1 MRRVKSSDVDRRVWA
16 DYALVFV
23 GVFALAIGWFAR
35 LYHLGFP
42 PRQIWDEIYFP
53 VYARGYLN
61 GTPIFDLHPPLGK
74 FIIATGM
81 AIVGDTPV
89 GWRIMPALFGCAMV
103 PLAAALGWYYFKER
117 VAALLLGTF
126 VACESMLI
134 VYSRT
139 GVMDG
144 ILVFFMLATFLAAL
158 LVRRREQVLLPMA
171 LFGLAIAVKWAAF
184 PLVVPVGYVLWRR
197 GFLKPF
203 LLTLWVPMVIYLGV
217 VFIGQI
223 ANPTGAGNVFNDNS
237 VFKNVIQWHRQALV
251 NAAKAVPNLQASP
264 WWSWPLMTRPMLLFY
279 QGYAA
284 GKVQTVFAVGNP
296 LVWWAGTCAVI
307 AGISELWWR
316 RTVRGRPIAD
326 HPLVPILLGYVCLF
340 LPWLPGTRIPYIYN
354 YLPIY
359 PFAILALVYWLCRL
373 WRYRWWGA
381 WIVVAFAACA
391 VAAALYFLPLTIAL
405 PLGQESLQQHLWL
418 GSWEHAMFN

>member
-1 MRRVKSSDVDRRVWA
+1 MRRVKFSVADRRVWA

-35 LYHLGFP
+35 LYRLGFP

-53 VYARGYLN
+53 VYARDYLN
-61 GTPIFDLHPPLGK
+61 GIPFFDLHPPLGK
-74 FIIATGM
+74 FIIAAGM
-81 AIVGDTPV
+81 AIVGDTSV

-103 PLAAALGWYYFKER
+103 PLAAALGWYYFRER
-117 VAALLLGTF
+117 AGALLLATF

-144 ILVFFMLATFLAAL
+144 ILLFFMLATLLAAL
-158 LVRRREQVLLPMA
+158 LVRRRGQILLPMA

-217 VFIGQI
+217 VFLGQI
-223 ANPTGAGNVFNDNS
+223 ANPAGAGTVFNDNS
-237 VFKNVIQWHRQALV
+237 VFTNVIRWHRQALV
-251 NAAKAVPNLQASP
+251 NAAKSVPNLQASP
-264 WWSWPLMTRPMLLFY
+264 WWSWPLMVRPILLFY
-279 QGYAA
+279 QEYAA

-307 AGISELWWR
+307 AGIGELWWR
-316 RTVRGRPIAD
+316 LVVRGRPIVD
-326 HPLVPILLGYVCLF
+326 HPLMPIVLGYLCLF

-373 WRYRWWGA
+373 WGYRWWGA
-381 WIVVAFAACA
+381 WVVVAFAACA
-391 VAAALYFLPLTIAL
+391 VAATLYFLPLTIAL
-405 PLGQESLQQHLWL
+405 PIGQESLTQHLWL
-418 GSWEHAMFN
+418 ESWDRAVPN